1 MKTSRY
7 HTAFLNLA
15 GTLLLVPL
23 FVIGQSNTLY
33 LLHQVPQSNLLNPAV
48 QMECKWYAGI
58 PGLSSFQAAYHNTAF
73 TWNDLASSEEWN
85 LYGILDQM
93 HRADLVSVE
102 AEVHPLAIGYRHR
115 SYYFTFNLSDRA
127 QFYPTFPGDLAE
139 TVLRGNAPFVGE
151 TARFN
156 ALRPNGYYLREYAFG
171 ISKVLGPSW
180 VAGLRASV
188 LFGKGGLYTGR
199 SRSGLT
205 TDEQSF
211 MLRLEGD
218 YTLHSSLPV
227 TIEQDADGN
236 ISDVTRNDDIDYY
249 RMLMNRGNPGFSI
262 DVGAVYR
269 YNEKITLSASLLDLG
284 LMRWSTDLNNVRA
297 TGSFQFEGIDPQSE
311 LVSGPFVREM
321 RDSVLGAFDVTVT
334 RLPYYSS
341 LPVQLFL
348 GGSYR
353 VSDLATLGA
362 VNRNVFYRSK
372 LHSSVTLTAH
382 ADLFDRFL
390 AGLSWSLMNNSI
402 KNVGAAI
409 AYHGRGFQFHLVSD
423 NLFGFF
429 YPFNTRSINFRAGF
443 NLMFGC
449 PRDRK
454 GKIEPPSYGTGPG
467 RGDCAWAEKAKF
479 RKKYRKKAKRDL

>member
-1 MKTSRY
+1 MKTSRL
-7 HTAFLNLA
+7 HIALLNLA
-15 GTLLLVPL
+15 GILLLVPL
-23 FVIGQSNTLY
+23 FINAQTNTLY

-48 QMECKWYAGI
+48 QLACKWYVGI
-58 PGLSSFQAAYHNTAF
+58 PGLSSVHAAYHNTAF
-73 TWNDLASSEEWN
+73 TWNDLASSSEWN

-102 AEVHPLAIGYRHR
+102 AEIHPVAIGYRHG
-115 SYYFTFNLSDRA
+115 SNYFTFNLSDRA

-139 TVLRGNAPFVGE
+139 TVLRGNVPFVGK
-151 TARFN
+151 TAHFN

-171 ISKVLGPSW
+171 ISRVLGPSW
-180 VAGLRASV
+180 VAGLRASL
-188 LFGKGGLYTGR
+188 LFGKGSLYTGR

-205 TDEQSF
+205 TDEQTF

-227 TIEQDADGN
+227 TIEQDTEGD
-236 ISDVTRNDDIDYY
+236 ISGVVLNAIDYY
-249 RMLMNRGNPGFSI
+249 RMLMNRGNPGI
-262 DVGAVYR
+262 ALDLGAIYR
-269 YNEKITLSASLLDLG
+269 YDEKITLSASLLDLG
-284 LMRWSTDLNNVRA
+284 LVRWNTDLNNIRA
-297 TGSFQFEGIDPQSE
+297 AGSFRFEGIDPDSE

-334 RLPYYSS
+334 RLPYHSS

-353 VSDLATLGA
+353 VSDLVTLGA

-390 AGLSWSLMNNSI
+390 AGLSWSLMNNSM
-402 KNVGAAI
+402 KNVGAVI

-429 YPFNTRSINFRAGF
+429 YPFDTRSINLRTGF
-443 NLMFGC
+443 NLMLGC
-449 PRDRK
+449 PRNRK
-454 GKIEPPSYGTGPG
+454 GKIEPPSYGPGPG

-479 RKKYRKKAKRDL
+479 RKKYSKRAKWDP